1 MAGFTDRL
9 RAYLGGNR
17 ELEARLAYLL
27 QRRQDLAR
35 HAEHLDPEELAC
47 FDEALGQARD
57 DLQAHRPERAANG
70 LNDLDEQLAV
80 LEHEA
85 EEAEEARAAHA
96 RRVERLRH
104 GLAASRSRLVGLRLA
119 GIGSDGLAMLEARLD
134 RAERSTSPAALPAA
148 EAEAQAIERALDR
161 LAERVSRRFSSN

>member
-17 ELEARLAYLL
+17 ELEARLAYML
-27 QRRQDLAR
+27 QRRHDLAR
-35 HAEHLDPEELAC
+35 HARHLDPEELAR
-47 FDEALGQARD
+47 FDEALGQARE
-57 DLQAHRPERAANG
+57 DLRAHLPERAANG
-70 LNDLDEQLAV
+70 LNGLDEHLAT

-85 EEAEEARAAHA
+85 EEAEEAHAAHA
-96 RRVERLRH
+96 RRVEHLRH
-104 GLAASRSRLVGLRLA
+104 RLAAARSRLVGLGLA
-119 GIGSDGLAMLEARLD
+119 GIGTDGLGMLEARLE